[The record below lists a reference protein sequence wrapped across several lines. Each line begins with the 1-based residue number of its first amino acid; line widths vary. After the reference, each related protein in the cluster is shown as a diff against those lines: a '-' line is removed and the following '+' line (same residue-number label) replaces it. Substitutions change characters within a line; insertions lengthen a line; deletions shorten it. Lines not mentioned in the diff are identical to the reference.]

1 MAPPFFFASCPFIS
15 MSETTQGVRVQ
26 SGSRALRAGV
36 ELLSSMR
43 FAISLLTVICIA
55 SVIGT
60 VLKQH
65 EPAVNYVNQFG
76 PFWAELFGALQ
87 LNAVYSA
94 WWFLLILAFLVV
106 STSLCIARNTPKF
119 LSDIKSYKENVR
131 EQSLRAFHHKAEA
144 ALAEGTE
151 AEARRIGGML
161 ASGGW
166 KVRLQQRD
174 TAAGPGTGWMVAA
187 KAGAANKIGYIA
199 AHSAIVLVCVG
210 GLLDGDLIV
219 RAQMLLGGKT
229 PYAGGGLIADVKP
242 EHRLSER
249 NPTFRGN
256 LVVAEGTQSGTAI
269 LNQSDGVLL
278 QELPFAVELKKFIVE
293 HYSTGMPKLF
303 ASEIIIHDKATG
315 EKTPARVEV
324 NHPASYKGIEIYQS
338 SFDDGGSQLKLRAVP
353 MAPGAQPF
361 DVEGVVGGSTQLTN
375 KGGAAGGDTMTL
387 EFTALRTINVE
398 NFAGAPNMS
407 GADVRKVDLR
417 ESVESRLGAANKTVT
432 KKELR
437 NVGPSVSY
445 KLRDAAGQAR
455 EYHNYMLPVDTGD
468 GTPVFLLGVREA
480 PSEPFRYLRVPA
492 DDQGSMDGFVRMRAA
507 LADPAAR
514 DKAVRRYVAQAI
526 EPSRRELAEQ
536 LSQSA
541 SRALAVFAGAM
552 PAAPGK
558 PTGGLQAI
566 SDFMEAN
573 VPEAERSRAG
583 EVLIRILNG
592 TLFELVQL
600 TRENAGLKPLEQDD
614 RTRAFMTQ
622 AVLSLSDAVMY
633 PAPMAFELK
642 DFTQVQ
648 ASVFQVARA
657 PGKNIV
663 YLGCALLILG
673 VFAMLYIRE
682 RRVWVWLSPQEQ
694 GSHALMALSTN
705 RKTMDGD
712 KEFVQLAQKLIGA
725 QPHTGHA

>member
-1 MAPPFFFASCPFIS
+1 
-15 MSETTQGVRVQ
+15 
-26 SGSRALRAGV
+26 
-36 ELLSSMR
+36 MR

-76 PFWAELFGALQ
+76 PFWAELFAAIQ

-106 STSLCIARNTPKF
+106 STSLCIARNTPKI
-119 LSDIKSYKENVR
+119 LVDLKVYKENIR
-131 EQSLRAFHHKAEA
+131 EQSLRSFHHKAEGS
-144 ALAEGTE
+144 LAEPAE
-151 AEARRIGGML
+151 AAARRIGSTL

-166 KVRLQQRD
+166 KVKLQQRD
-174 TAAGPGTGWMVAA
+174 SAKGAGPGWMVAA

-199 AHSAIVLVCVG
+199 AHSAIVLICLG
-210 GLLDGDLIV
+210 GLFDGDLIV

-229 PYAGGGLIADVKP
+229 PYAGSGLISEVKP

-269 LNQSDGVLL
+269 LSQSDGVLL
-278 QELPFAVELKKFIVE
+278 QDLPFAIELKKFIVE
-293 HYSTGMPKLF
+293 YYPTGMPRLF
-303 ASEIIIHDKATG
+303 ASDVILRDRTTG
-315 EKTPARVEV
+315 EQHPARIEV

-338 SFDDGGSQLKLRAVP
+338 SFDDGGSHLKLRAVP
-353 MAPGAQPF
+353 MTAGAKAF
-361 DVEGVVGGSTQLTN
+361 DIEGTVGGSTELVGR
-375 KGGAAGGDTMTL
+375 GGVTDGEKLTL

-398 NFAGAPNMS
+398 NFGDVVGAPGS
-407 GADVRKVDLR
+407 GVDVRKVDLR

-455 EYHNYMLPVDTGD
+455 EFHNYMLPVDTGD
-468 GTPVFLLGVREA
+468 GVPVFLLGVREN
-480 PSEPFRYLRVPA
+480 PSDPFRYLRVPA
-492 DDQGSMDGFVRMRAA
+492 DEQSSMEEFMRLYAA
-507 LADPAAR
+507 LGDPAAR
-514 DKAVRRYVAQAI
+514 EEAVRRYVALAV
-526 EPSRRELAEQ
+526 EPSRPELAAQ

-541 SRALAVFAGAM
+541 LRALALFAGSNG
-552 PAAPGK
+552 PDGK
-558 PTGGLQAI
+558 TLGGLQAI

-583 EVLIRILNG
+583 EVLVRILNG
-592 TLFELVQL
+592 ALFELAQL
-600 TRENAGLKPLEQDD
+600 TRERAGLKPMEQSDQ
-614 RTRAFMTQ
+614 TQAFMTQ
-622 AVLSLSDAVMY
+622 AVLSLSDAQIY
-633 PAPMAFELK
+633 PAPLAFELK

-673 VFAMLYIRE
+673 VFAMLYVRE
-682 RRVWVWLSPQEQ
+682 RRVWVWVAPQGDQ
-694 GSHALMALSTN
+694 SHALMALSTN

-712 KEFVQLAQKLIGA
+712 REFVQLAEKLIGA
-725 QPHTGHA
+725 RPH